1 MICQRGGEFV
11 KLAKKSFSFEFVIFN
26 DMVSALEL
34 IFSPSAASVILFT
47 AAVRCGTQWYNRMKK
62 KFGTKEEALRILSE
76 VKKEENWGKLSFRDV
91 EFVNGSG
98 KIIVEDAFE
107 TVAHKAKKSR
117 ETSQPRCNFLRG
129 FLSGFLSELFEK
141 SVTVTEEKC
150 VGKEDEHCEFTF
162 K

>member
-1 MICQRGGEFV
+1 MP
-11 KLAKKSFSFEFVIFN
+11 KKSFSFEFVTFN

-62 KFGTKEEALRILSE
+62 KFGTKEKALRILSE
-76 VKKEENWGKLSFRDV
+76 VKKEENWGKMSFRDV
-91 EFVNGSG
+91 DFAKGSG
-98 KIIVEDAFE
+98 KIIVDDSFE
-107 TVAHKAKKSR
+107 TVARKAEKGR
-117 ETSQPRCNFLRG
+117 ESTQPCCNFLRG

-150 VGKEDEHCEFTF
+150 AGKGDEYCEFTF